1 MWLLYL
7 EVAILVVLFFALGAL
22 VATLVLKRV
31 VKETPPGD
39 EVGTP

>member
-7 EVAILVVLFFALGAL
+7 EVAILVVVFFALGAL
-22 VATLVLKRV
+22 VAALVLRRV
-31 VKETPPGD
+31 VDEVPPGD

>member
-22 VATLVLKRV
+22 VATLVVRRV
-31 VKETPPGD
+31 VDDEPPGD
-39 EVGTP
+39 EVGTS

>member
-7 EVAILVVLFFALGAL
+7 EVAILVVVFFALGAL
-22 VATLVLKRV
+22 VATLVLRRV
-31 VKETPPGD
+31 VDEAPPGD